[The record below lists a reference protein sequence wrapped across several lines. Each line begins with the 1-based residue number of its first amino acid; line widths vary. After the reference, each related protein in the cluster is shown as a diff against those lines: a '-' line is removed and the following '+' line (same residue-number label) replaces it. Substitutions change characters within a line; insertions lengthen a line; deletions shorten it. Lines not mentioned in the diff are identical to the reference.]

1 MDGSIRHNYQLEGD
15 TFWDEQPVKADE
27 RYGVMSSDR
36 RILKIS
42 RAAAF

>member
-1 MDGSIRHNYQLEGD
+1 MDGSIRHNCQFELD
-15 TFWDEQPVKADE
+15 TFWDAQPVEGDE
-27 RYGVMSSDR
+27 RLIMCSGR